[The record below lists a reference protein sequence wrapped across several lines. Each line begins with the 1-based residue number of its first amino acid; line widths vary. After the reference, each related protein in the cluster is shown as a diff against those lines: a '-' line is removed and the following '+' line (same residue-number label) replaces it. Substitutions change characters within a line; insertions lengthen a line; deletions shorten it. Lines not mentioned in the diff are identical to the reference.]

1 MFDFQNLTF
10 GSSGKLVEKLQGW
23 LNELLKLKPP
33 LHVNGFFD
41 TKTGAAVK
49 NFQQLNNLPVD
60 REPVVSFKTW
70 RTLGR
75 KLGER
80 RIFNDP
86 DVPPPLKK
94 IMAGDVIAQ
103 PGSLK
108 IDKTV
113 FKFLYRARVRKDF
126 VAKLNDDNLDRL
138 LGFMEKDKAVDD
150 LRWFAYM
157 LATALM
163 ECGPDF
169 QPRSERGCNETTGC
183 IPTPTNP
190 RNYGKPRMCPNLLK
204 KLKQPCPAGK
214 KTHTY
219 YGRGYAQLTHFGN
232 YQKLSEKL
240 GLGEQLIHY
249 PERANQPDIAYSI
262 MSVGMREGLFTGHR
276 LGSYIS
282 EGKCDY
288 RTARDIINPGDTPT
302 YELGKELA
310 TIFEDIFEASVI

>member
-1 MFDFQNLTF
+1 MFDFQNLTL
-10 GSSGKLVEKLQGW
+10 GSSGKIVEKLQGW

-33 LHVNGFFD
+33 LEIKGFFD

-49 NFQQLNNLPVD
+49 RFQQLNNLPVN
-60 REPVVSFKTW
+60 REPVVTFKTW

-103 PGSLK
+103 PDSLK

-126 VAKLNDDNLDRL
+126 VAKLNDDNLDLL
-138 LGFMEKDKAVDD
+138 LGFMEKDNEVAD
-150 LRWFAYM
+150 LRWLAYM

-169 QPRSERGCNETTGC
+169 QPRSEDACNETTGC

-190 RNYGKPRMCPNLLK
+190 RNYGKPRVCPSLLK
-204 KLKQPCPAGK
+204 RPKQPCPAGK
-214 KTHTY
+214 TTHTY

-232 YQKLSEKL
+232 YQKLSERL
-240 GLGEQLIHY
+240 GLGEQLIHF
-249 PERANQPDIAYSI
+249 PERANRPDIAYKI
-262 MSVGMREGLFTGHR
+262 MSVGMREGLFTGHSIRIFPRGNAITAPHETSSIQVTR
-276 LGSYIS
+276 LRTIS
-282 EGKCDY
+282 GM
-288 RTARDIINPGDTPT
+288 N
-302 YELGKELA
+302 
-310 TIFEDIFEASVI
+310 